1 MPHEA
6 AAQRIASLPL
16 VSREVM
22 EGLLPELRAYAFT
35 ITGLDVGD
43 QMARVRDMLKA
54 VPLGD
59 KTWDKARKEIAAE
72 LDDALGGKVAQRRAE
87 LLLRTHVFRGYAAA
101 RYRNLI
107 AQVDVFPF
115 WQYKT
120 HGDGNVRP
128 SHAALNGKIFPAGHE
143 IWQKI
148 FPPWD
153 WGCRCLIVPLT
164 ERAAGLVMER
174 GKPSASDAKEA
185 HLLPTQIA
193 KPEMFTA
200 REAELIAKNG
210 RLPNGIPLNRTPT
223 WADSPWS
230 EPGNVKHDWRLIR
243 KRYADQPEVLKAF
256 ENWAKDTEIPEL
268 DMTVDE
274 WIGAEGSDTRR
285 MVRAYKKRIFAPL
298 DAELKKRGKP
308 KASFSFVRAG
318 RDEKS
323 LHERAMENK
332 ALRDTRPDRKAPAS
346 DHVEVLIGDAHGEA
360 MTKAK
365 LLMDHAHDDGS
376 MDLVTMD
383 DHVVGP
389 SKDKRRPLGSYLS
402 KGRAMNARIG
412 VLRDGGAPI
421 LTSLHELGHHV
432 AAHLDP
438 EAITAVARVVKIG
451 KSAEYIKTRALDPGY
466 WLDEQEIFGRAYAQ
480 FVASQV
486 TDTELH
492 AEIRTVLEGG
502 TWFEQFTDEDWPKI
516 ENEVKMVLRKKG
528 WLK

>member
-1 MPHEA
+1 
-6 AAQRIASLPL
+6 
-16 VSREVM
+16 
-22 EGLLPELRAYAFT
+22 
-35 ITGLDVGD
+35 
-43 QMARVRDMLKA
+43 MARVRDTLKA

-143 IWQKI
+143 IWQTI

-153 WGCRCLIVPLT
+153 WGCRCLGVPLT
-164 ERAAGLVMER
+164 QRAAGLVMER

-243 KRYADQPEVLKAF
+243 KRYVDQPEVLKAF
-256 ENWAKDTEIPEL
+256 ENWAKDTEIPDL

-274 WIGAEGSDTRR
+274 WIGAEGADTRR

-298 DAELKKRGKP
+298 DAELQKMKGKGARFKQP
-308 KASFSFVRAG
+308 SRN
-318 RDEKS
+318 KS
-323 LHERAMENK
+323 RFGFDVAFELGEEAALSAAMS
-332 ALRDTRPDRKAPAS
+332 AVGRKAIGQVPDLPAVLMTKVQAFEAEVVAAKVEHAAVWS
-346 DHVEVLIGDAHGEA
+346 PTGDELGRFTLNRKNEVEVPPHLLPDNVTAHNHPDGTPPSMRDVNLTARHQPLEVRIATPTVVHRLRPGPRTHLAGAGE
-360 MTKAK
+360 
-365 LLMDHAHDDGS
+365 LLD
-376 MDLVTMD
+376 VQ
-383 DHVVGP
+383 
-389 SKDKRRPLGSYLS
+389 
-402 KGRAMNARIG
+402 RIPG
-412 VLRDGGAPI
+412 FDRQVN
-421 LTSLHELGHHV
+421 
-432 AAHLDP
+432 
-438 EAITAVARVVKIG
+438 
-451 KSAEYIKTRALDPGY
+451 ALDIIATRLGKQNGWSRDMETDMVQQGMLE
-466 WLDEQEIFGRAYAQ
+466 WLAEQGIIHYAR
-480 FVASQV
+480 
-486 TDTELH
+486 EP
-492 AEIRTVLEGG
+492 R
-502 TWFEQFTDEDWPKI
+502 
-516 ENEVKMVLRKKG
+516 
-528 WLK
+528 